1 MLRIEASDRLVTRR
15 WENMSFQPTQKA
27 HERLSELR
35 IILPG
40 VNNSELFYY
49 VCCWPKE
56 MQLGKRKEAMN
67 TPLSNTT
74 IRISYKHETGKI
86 KQRSYLINHTN
97 LELSA
102 KTLILKE
109 C

>member
-1 MLRIEASDRLVTRR
+1 
-15 WENMSFQPTQKA
+15 
-27 HERLSELR
+27 
-35 IILPG
+35 
-40 VNNSELFYY
+40 
-49 VCCWPKE
+49 